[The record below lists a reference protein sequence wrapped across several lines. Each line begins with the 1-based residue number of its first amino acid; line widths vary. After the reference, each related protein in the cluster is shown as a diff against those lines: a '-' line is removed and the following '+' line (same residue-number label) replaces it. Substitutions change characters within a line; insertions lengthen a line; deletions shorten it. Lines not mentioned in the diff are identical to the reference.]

1 MTTTTR
7 IPWWIA
13 GATTLFQLLTAT
25 RGGIFRD
32 ELYYLACSEHLG
44 LGYVDQPPLVG
55 YTAWLAR
62 HLFGESLPGLRFLP
76 ALAAGGTV
84 ALTAAMARRLGG
96 GRFAASLAA
105 VLAALAPV
113 YVSLFGV
120 LSMNAFDVLL
130 WAAAFF
136 FLLRILDGGAP
147 RDWLLFGLV
156 AGIGLENKMS
166 MGFLGAG
173 VAAGLLLAREWQ
185 HFRRPWL
192 WLGGGLALLLFL
204 PHLVWQGVHGWP
216 AREFMANAMGSKN
229 VQLSFFDYLRAWTLQ
244 MNPAAVPIVI
254 AGLVF
259 LLVLPAGK
267 PYRALGWASLV
278 IVGLLL
284 SQRTKPYYLS
294 PLYTLL
300 FASGSVVAG
309 RVAMRPR
316 LGWLRFFLLVVCTG
330 VGLALTPRAKPLL
343 ATDTYVTYAAR
354 LGLAPRAEE
363 NHEMGRLPQ
372 FFADR
377 IGWRELAETVA
388 RVADSLTPEER
399 EGVCV
404 FGQNYGQAGAIDF
417 YGPALGLPKALSG
430 HNSYFLW
437 GPRGCRG
444 GVVIVIDG
452 DLEDLQEV
460 FESAELATTYTC
472 RDCMPYENDKPIW
485 IARRLKMPLENLWP
499 ELQHFD

>member
-1 MTTTTR
+1 MRNATR
-7 IPWWIA
+7 LPWWIA
-13 GATTLFQLLTAT
+13 GATTLFHLLTAA

-62 HLFGESLPGLRFLP
+62 HLFGTSLPGLRFLP

-84 ALTAAMARRLGG
+84 ALTAGMARRLGG
-96 GRFAASLAA
+96 GRFAVSLAA

-113 YVSLFGV
+113 YVSIFSI

-136 FLLRILDGGAP
+136 LLLRILEGGAP

-156 AGIGLENKMS
+156 AGLGLENKLS

-185 HFRRPWL
+185 QFRRPWL
-192 WLGGGLALLLFL
+192 WLGGALALLLFL
-204 PHLVWQGVHGWP
+204 PHCLWQAVHGWP
-216 AREFMANAMGSKN
+216 AHEFMAHAMGSKN
-229 VQLSFFDYLRAWTLQ
+229 APLSLFDTLRTWTLQ
-244 MNPAAVPIVI
+244 MNPAAVPIVL

-259 LLVLPAGK
+259 LLVRPAGK

-278 IVGLLL
+278 ITGLLL
-284 SQRTKPYYLS
+284 SQRSKPYYLS
-294 PLYTLL
+294 PLFTLL
-300 FASGSVVAG
+300 FAAGSVVAG
-309 RVAMRPR
+309 HVTAPRR
-316 LGWLRFFLLVVCTG
+316 LGWIRAVLLVACTG

-343 ATDTYVTYAAR
+343 PTEAYLAYAAR
-354 LGLAPRAEE
+354 LGLSTPAEE

-399 EGVCV
+399 QGLCV

-417 YGPALGLPKALSG
+417 YGPSLGLPKALSG

-444 GVVIVIDG
+444 DVVIVIDG

-472 RDCMPYENDKPIW
+472 SDCMPYENDKPIW
-485 IARRLKMPLENLWP
+485 IARHLKRPMENLWP
-499 ELQHFD
+499 QVRHYN

>member
-1 MTTTTR
+1 MTTKTR

-13 GATTLFQLLTAT
+13 GATTLFQLLTAA

-55 YTAWLAR
+55 YIAWLAR

-84 ALTAAMARRLGG
+84 ALTAGMARRLGG
-96 GRFAASLAA
+96 GRFAVSLAA

-113 YVSLFGV
+113 YVSLCGI

-130 WAAAFF
+130 WAAGF
-136 FLLRILDGGAP
+136 FLLLRVLDRQAP

-156 AGIGLENKMS
+156 AGIGLENKLS

-192 WLGGGLALLLFL
+192 WLGGTLALLLFL

-229 VQLSFFDYLRAWTLQ
+229 ASLSLSDYMRAWTLQ
-244 MNPAAVPIVI
+244 MNPAAVPVVL

-278 IVGLLL
+278 ILGLLL
-284 SQRTKPYYLS
+284 SQRSKPYYLS
-294 PLYTLL
+294 PLFTLL
-300 FASGSVVAG
+300 FATGSVVASQVTAP
-309 RVAMRPR
+309 RR
-316 LGWLRFFLLVVCTG
+316 LGWLRVVLLVACIG

-343 ATDTYVTYAAR
+343 PTDTYVAYAAR
-354 LGLAPRAEE
+354 LGLSMPADE

-388 RVADSLTPEER
+388 RVAGTLTPEER
-399 EGVCV
+399 QGLCV

-417 YGPALGLPKALSG
+417 YGPSLGLPKALSG

-444 GVVIVIDG
+444 DVIIVIDD
-452 DLEDLQEV
+452 DLESLLEV

-472 RDCMPYENDKPIW
+472 QDCMPYENNKPIW
-485 IARRLKMPLENLWP
+485 IARRLKLPLEKLWP
-499 ELQHFD
+499 EVRHYR